1 MQTQDVEEK
10 EQCERMHEII
20 KEHKLE
26 GQFRWL
32 VALKDRVFN
41 GELYRYI
48 AGAGAAFRTAW
59 SLKFAWHDAGA
70 RPLDPNS

>member
-1 MQTQDVEEK
+1 MVLSRLLYWHLRGVQTKDVEEK

-48 AGAGAAFRTAW
+48 AGAGQLSFR
-59 SLKFAWHDAGA
+59 
-70 RPLDPNS
+70 PDP